1 MKKVIIIGGGPA
13 GISASLYTVR
23 GNVETTIFTQG
34 GSALIKAEKIENYY
48 GFPDGVSGQELY
60 QRGIESAKKLGAK
73 VIEKEVIGVGY
84 DGSFVVNTEDDI
96 YKADALVIAN
106 GANRTT
112 PRIKNIKSYEGR
124 GVSYCAVCDAFFYR
138 NKSVCVIGDGEYAV
152 HEAKILE
159 KVADNVVI
167 LKKRKKGPDYENVID
182 KKIASIEGD
191 EVVERVIFEDGSSI
205 ETSGIFVAIGV
216 AGGVDLARKLGA
228 IINGNYISVDENMM
242 TNVPNLYA
250 IGDCTGGLLQVSK
263 AVYDGAKA
271 GIEIVKRLK

>member
-84 DGSFVVNTEDDI
+84 DGSFVVNTEDEI

-167 LKKRKKGPDYENVID
+167 LSDGKKGPDYENVID

>member
-167 LKKRKKGPDYENVID
+167 LSDGKKGPDYENVID

-205 ETSGIFVAIGV
+205 ETSRIFVDIGV
-216 AGGVDLARKLGA
+216 AGGVSSL
-228 IINGNYISVDENMM
+228 
-242 TNVPNLYA
+242 
-250 IGDCTGGLLQVSK
+250 
-263 AVYDGAKA
+263 
-271 GIEIVKRLK
+271 